1 MTAMGSTPLTN
12 NQTNNGQ
19 FPDANPSGFGSRP
32 VPRRVIL
39 GPGPSSASPR
49 VLRAMSQPII
59 GYLDPAYFDI
69 LDEVSTMLAQVFI
82 TKQTTMAVAGAG
94 SAGMEAGL
102 SSLLERGDK
111 AIICVNGFF
120 CERQI
125 LMCERLGIEVV
136 RVEEPYG
143 STVDPQSLEEA
154 LRANPD
160 TKLVSAIHAET
171 SAGTLQDI
179 NTLSALAHD
188 HGALFMT
195 DVVTSL
201 AGTPVEFDAWEID
214 YAYGGSQKCFAAPPG
229 ISPVAISDRALDH
242 IRNRETLPSSWY
254 LDLALIADYWG
265 PSHTHHHTSPV
276 SMMYGLREALA
287 LVHEEGL
294 ETRWLRHE
302 KVAQALRAG
311 LEALG
316 LGSPVDPDHLLN
328 QLTVVSLPEGVDDG
342 ELRSALL
349 NEYSIEVGR
358 GLGQF
363 AGKVIRVGLMGE
375 SCVPSNVFGL
385 LSALE
390 HILPRLGYE
399 VPRGEAVAA
408 ASRMLSSDPSPV
420 ATI

>member
-1 MTAMGSTPLTN
+1 MTSNRSVNGAASDTDMLKLG
-12 NQTNNGQ
+12 NQ
-19 FPDANPSGFGSRP
+19 P

-59 GYLDPAYFDI
+59 GYLDPAFFTI
-69 LDEVSTMLAQVFI
+69 LDEVSALLDHVFI
-82 TKQTTMAVAGAG
+82 TNQTTMVVAGAG

-136 RVEEPYG
+136 RVESRYG
-143 STVDPQSLEEA
+143 KPVDPQMLEDA
-154 LRANPD
+154 LKANPD

-171 SAGTLQDI
+171 SAGVVQDI
-179 NTLSALAHD
+179 STLSALAHD
-188 HGALFMT
+188 YGALFMT

-201 AGTPVEFDAWEID
+201 AGTPVEFDAWEVD
-214 YAYGGSQKCFAAPPG
+214 YAYGGSQKCLAAPPG

-242 IRNRETLPSSWY
+242 IRNRKTLPSSWY
-254 LDLALIADYWG
+254 LDLSLIANYWG
-265 PSHTHHHTSPV
+265 PDHVHHHTSPV
-276 SMMYGLREALA
+276 SMIYGLREALA
-287 LVHEEGL
+287 LVLEEGL
-294 ETRWLRHE
+294 QTRWLRHE

-311 LEALG
+311 LAAMHLD
-316 LGSPVDPDHLLN
+316 SPVDPDHRLN

-349 NEYSIEVGR
+349 DEYSIEVGR

-363 AGKVIRVGLMGE
+363 AGKVIRIGLMGE
-375 SCVPSNVFGL
+375 SCVPANVFAL

-399 VPRGEAVAA
+399 VPRGGAVAA
-408 ASRMLSSDPSPV
+408 ASKTLAADPAPV

>member
-1 MTAMGSTPLTN
+1 
-12 NQTNNGQ
+12 
-19 FPDANPSGFGSRP
+19 
-32 VPRRVIL
+32 
-39 GPGPSSASPR
+39 
-49 VLRAMSQPII
+49 MSQPII

-69 LDEVSTMLAQVFI
+69 LSDVQSMLSSVFI
-82 TKQTTMAVAGAG
+82 TNQTTMTVAGAG

-136 RVEEPYG
+136 RIDAHYG
-143 STVDPQSLEEA
+143 RPVDPQKLEDA
-154 LRANPD
+154 LKANPD
-160 TKLVSAIHAET
+160 AKLVSAIHAET
-171 SAGTLQDI
+171 SAGVLQDI
-179 NTLSALAHD
+179 GVLSALAHD

-229 ISPVAISDRALDH
+229 ISPVAISDRALEH
-242 IRNRETLPSSWY
+242 IRNRKTLPSSWY

-265 PSHTHHHTSPV
+265 PDHIHHHTSPV
-276 SMMYGLREALA
+276 SMVYGLREALT

-294 ETRWLRHE
+294 QTRWLRHE

-311 LEALG
+311 LKALH
-316 LGSPVDPDHLLN
+316 LGSPVDQDYRLN

-375 SCVPSNVFGL
+375 SCVPANVFAL

-390 HILPRLGYE
+390 RILPRLGYE

-408 ASRMLSSDPSPV
+408 ASQTLAEDPSPV
-420 ATI
+420 AVI

>member
-1 MTAMGSTPLTN
+1 MTSNKSSNGELTDGNLSRYGSQPI
-12 NQTNNGQ
+12 
-19 FPDANPSGFGSRP
+19 
-32 VPRRVIL
+32 PRRVIL

-69 LDEVSTMLAQVFI
+69 LDEVAAMLAQVFI
-82 TKQTTMAVAGAG
+82 TKQTTMVVAGAG

-102 SSLLERGDK
+102 TSLLERGDK
-111 AIICVNGFF
+111 TIICVNGFF

-136 RVEEPYG
+136 RVEARYG
-143 STVDPQSLEEA
+143 EAVDPQLLEDA
-154 LRANPD
+154 LKANPE
-160 TKLVSAIHAET
+160 TKMVSAIHAET

-188 HGALFMT
+188 HDALFMT

-201 AGTPVEFDAWEID
+201 AGTPVQFDAWEVD
-214 YAYGGSQKCFAAPPG
+214 YAYGGSQKCLAAPPG
-229 ISPVAISDRALDH
+229 ISPVAISDRALEH
-242 IRNRETLPSSWY
+242 IRNRKTLPSSWY
-254 LDLALIADYWG
+254 LDLSLIADYWG
-265 PSHTHHHTSPV
+265 PNHTHHHTSPV
-276 SMMYGLREALA
+276 SMIYGLREALV

-294 ETRWLRHE
+294 ETRWIRHE
-302 KVAQALRAG
+302 KVAKALRAG
-311 LEALG
+311 LKALD
-316 LGSPVDPDHLLN
+316 LESPVDPDHLLN
-328 QLTVVSLPEGVDDG
+328 QLTVISLPEEVDDA

-375 SCVPSNVFGL
+375 SCVPANVFGL

-408 ASRMLSSDPSPV
+408 ASRTLAADPPP
-420 ATI
+420 ATTI

>member
-1 MTAMGSTPLTN
+1 MSNQSDNGESTDTN
-12 NQTNNGQ
+12 SLNHRGN
-19 FPDANPSGFGSRP
+19 A
-32 VPRRVIL
+32 VPRRLIL

-69 LDEVSTMLAQVFI
+69 LDDVASMLARVFI
-82 TKQTTMAVAGAG
+82 TNQTTMTVAGAG

-136 RVEEPYG
+136 RIESPYG
-143 STVDPQSLEEA
+143 EPVDPQQLEDA
-154 LRANPD
+154 LNANPD

-171 SAGTLQDI
+171 SAGVVQDI
-179 NTLSALAHD
+179 DTLSALAHD
-188 HGALFMT
+188 HDALFMT

-201 AGTPVEFDAWEID
+201 AGTPVEFDTWEVD

-229 ISPVAISDRALDH
+229 ISPIAISDRALEH
-242 IRNRETLPSSWY
+242 IRNRKTLPSSWY
-254 LDLALIADYWG
+254 LDLSLIADYWG
-265 PSHTHHHTSPV
+265 PDHIHHHTSPV

-294 ETRWLRHE
+294 ETRWRRHE

-311 LEALG
+311 LAALN
-316 LGSPVDPDHLLN
+316 LESPVNPDHLLN
-328 QLTVVSLPEGVDDG
+328 QLTVVSLPDNVDDG

-363 AGKVIRVGLMGE
+363 AGKVIRIGLMGE
-375 SCVPSNVFGL
+375 SCVPANVFAL

-399 VPRGEAVAA
+399 VPGGEAVAA
-408 ASRMLSSDPSPV
+408 ASQTLAADPSPV